1 VCGRA
6 GGPAAP
12 QKGPEQM
19 GSDELRQQ
27 VMARAKAEGA
37 SLVGIARIA
46 DLKNAPSYATYDAYP
61 FYPEYKG
68 VEWKDEYKTM
78 LVWALAHP
86 ASEPVLDWWSL
97 KIPAFTPGNFELR
110 AQSKRLR
117 TWMTDELEM
126 NAFSLP
132 YQIEYGGAFLKD
144 AAVLAGLGV
153 FGRDNLL
160 ITREFG
166 PRVRLR
172 GIFMDADLEPTP
184 QIEGFDPCSTC
195 SKPCHQVCPRTAFR
209 SGSYERRLCKQEQ
222 DQLDVD
228 FEVLD
233 GATMGIDEPGPV
245 TKYCRQCELACPV
258 GQDGGGGF
266 VSPPDRRLPDQ
277 PRFVLDDEGWAAF
290 GERLSGKSAPIP
302 ALAAAAATASP
313 FEGDAAAFRLE
324 TLAATDDVAG
334 FACGD
339 AGLDEHLTQRALADQ
354 QVGKTHVAAQEAHV
368 VGYFTLKAATVSPPA
383 TVEHQPGEPPL
394 DIPVILL
401 ERMAVDAPE
410 QGKGIGEA
418 MLLQA
423 LSRCLHASNT
433 MFSRAVLVDAGEARA
448 RAFFEKYGF
457 APSPTGPE
465 HLLVRSK
472 DIRKTLT
479 PPKEE

>member
-1 VCGRA
+1 
-6 GGPAAP
+6 
-12 QKGPEQM
+12 M

-27 VMARAKAEGA
+27 IMDRAKAEGA
-37 SLVGIARIA
+37 SLVGVVRID
-46 DLKNAPSYATYDAYP
+46 DLKKAPSYVAYDAYP

-97 KIPAFTPGNFELR
+97 QIPAFTPGNFELR

-117 TWMTDELEM
+117 TWMTDELGM
-126 NAFSLP
+126 NAYSLP

-160 ITREFG
+160 ITPEYG

-184 QIEGFDPCSTC
+184 QIDGFDPCSTC

-209 SGSYERRLCKQEQ
+209 RGGYERSLCKQEQ

-233 GATMGIDEPGPV
+233 GAVLGIEEPGPV

-258 GQDGGGGF
+258 GKDGGGGF
-266 VSPPDRRLPDQ
+266 ISPPDQALPDQ
-277 PRFVLDDEGWAAF
+277 PHFVLDDRGWAAF
-290 GERLSGKSAPIP
+290 GEQLSGKSAPIP
-302 ALAAAAATASP
+302 ALVERAASASP
-313 FEGDAAAFRLE
+313 FEGEGATLRLG
-324 TLAATDDVAG
+324 TLAATDDVDGFSCGHAG
-334 FACGD
+334 H
-339 AGLDEHLTQRALADQ
+339 DEYLTQRALADQ
-354 QVGKTHVAAQEAHV
+354 QVGKTHVAARDARV
-368 VGYFTLKAATVSPPA
+368 VGFFALKAATVSPPA
-383 TVEHQPGEPPL
+383 TVEHQPGQPPL

-401 ERMAVDAPE
+401 ERIAVDASE
-410 QGKGIGEA
+410 QSEGIGEA
-418 MLLQA
+418 LLMQV

-433 MFSRAVLVDAGEARA
+433 MFSRAVLVDAGGTEARG
-448 RAFFEKYGF
+448 FFENYGF
-457 APSPTGPE
+457 QPSATGPE
-465 HLLVRSK
+465 HLVVRSK
-472 DIRKTLT
+472 DLRKSLA
-479 PPKEE
+479 PPKVE